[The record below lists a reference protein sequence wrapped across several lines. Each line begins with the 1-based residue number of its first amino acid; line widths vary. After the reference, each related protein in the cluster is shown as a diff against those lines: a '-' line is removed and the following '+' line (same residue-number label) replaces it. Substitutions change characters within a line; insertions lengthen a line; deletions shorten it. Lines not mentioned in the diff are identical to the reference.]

1 MLVVARLVT
10 TDLWLGCCASRRL
23 AMTSGLKAAALL
35 WFLDNIAA
43 EAPEAVGFLAVWDGG
58 GG

>member
-1 MLVVARLVT
+1 LLVVTRLVT

-35 WFLDNIAA
+35 WFLDSIAA
-43 EAPEAVGFLAVWDGG
+43 AAGAAPGFLAV
-58 GG
+58 

>member
-1 MLVVARLVT
+1 MVPPKDLLVVVAAGGGGGRAKFVT

-35 WFLDNIAA
+35 
-43 EAPEAVGFLAVWDGG
+43 
-58 GG
+58 